1 MQEAFN
7 RIKTIRPSARPIT
20 LIKGGPDY
28 RDYTG
33 RQRVKVAEFVV
44 PQGASWVIANP
55 LPVVLKLYDTGGN
68 QLPHDTDVFL
78 ARKTRGFDAPEFLG
92 KIQYAGYYDLSEAQQ
107 RDAKYYQ
114 NILVTLSPAKGGV
127 TPQGFAFREGDILEV
142 YVESSAVPNLM
153 HTNTRIELPVGVDNS
168 TI

>member
-7 RIKTIRPSARPIT
+7 RIKALRPGARPIT

-44 PQGASWVIANP
+44 PQGASWVIPNP
-55 LPVVLKLYDTGGN
+55 LPVVLKLYDSAGN

-92 KIQYAGYYDLSEAQQ
+92 KIQYASYYDLTEAQQ

-114 NILVTLSPAKGGV
+114 NILATLSPAKGGV
-127 TPQGFAFREGDILEV
+127 APQGFAFREGDILEI
-142 YVESSAVPNLM
+142 YVESSATPNLADAR
-153 HTNTRIELPVGVDNS
+153 TRIELPVGVDNS